1 MIDQYAVFGKPVA
14 HSQSPFIHA
23 CFARQQQQS
32 MHYVA
37 TQVEPESFAHQV
49 VTFLQGQ
56 GKGLNI
62 TVPFKEIA
70 WQLAEV
76 KTPRA
81 ALAGAVNT
89 LWRDDEGRICGDNT
103 DGLGL
108 VKDLT
113 QNLGCSLKGAS
124 ILLLGAGGAVR
135 GVIQPLLEAGCSELV
150 IANRTPEKAQQLAQH
165 FSETAGPTVTLES
178 CGFADLPTKA
188 FDVIINGTSASLQGD
203 LPTLPEAIVG
213 AHTLCYDMMYSAK
226 QTSFCRWAS
235 EQGAARAV
243 DGLGMLVEQAAEA
256 FFRWREQR
264 PDTAPVIALLRQ
276 SLAQQ

>member
-1 MIDQYAVFGKPVA
+1 MIDQYAVFGNPVA

-37 TQVEPESFAHQV
+37 TQAEPESFAQQV
-49 VTFLQGQ
+49 DDFLQGQ

-62 TVPFKEIA
+62 TVPFKEVA

-89 LWRDDEGRICGDNT
+89 LWRDDQGRICGDNT

-108 VKDLT
+108 VNDLT
-113 QNLGCSLKGAS
+113 QNLGCSLQGAS

-135 GVIQPLLEAGCSELV
+135 GVIQPLLEAGCSELI
-150 IANRTPEKAQQLAQH
+150 IANRTPEKAQQLARH
-165 FSETAGPTVTLES
+165 FAQIADPAVRLHA
-178 CGFADLPTKA
+178 CGYADIPVKA

-203 LPTLPEAIVG
+203 LPPLPEAIVG
-213 AHTLCYDMMYSAK
+213 AHTLCYDMMYAAT
-226 QTSFCRWAS
+226 QTPFCRWAT

>member
-37 TQVEPESFAHQV
+37 TQAEPESFAQQV
-49 VTFLQGQ
+49 DDFLQGQ

-62 TVPFKEIA
+62 TVPFKEVA

-89 LWRDDEGRICGDNT
+89 LWRDDQGRICGDNT

-108 VKDLT
+108 VNDLT
-113 QNLGCSLKGAS
+113 QNLDCSLKGAS

-135 GVIQPLLEAGCSELV
+135 GVIQPLLEAGCRELI
-150 IANRTPEKAQQLAQH
+150 IANRTPEKAQQLAKH
-165 FSETAGPTVTLES
+165 FAETAGPSVILQA
-178 CGFADLPTKA
+178 CGYADIPAKA

-203 LPTLPEAIVG
+203 LPPLPEGIVG

-226 QTSFCRWAS
+226 PTAFCRWAS

-256 FFRWREQR
+256 FFRWRERR